1 MRFLPAATPR
11 ASLLALIAGYRRWIS
26 PLLPPAC
33 RFYPSCS
40 EYASEAIERHGVAR
54 GAWLAVRRLG
64 RCHPLCEGG
73 IDPVPPTA
81 SHRCRDAMLSRA
93 ESAR

>member
-54 GAWLAVRRLG
+54 
-64 RCHPLCEGG
+64 CHPLCEGG